1 MARKVKA
8 AEAEPVPTPAPQG
21 MSLEQAMA
29 LAYGHWNAGQA
40 DQAERLCQQVLQVWP
55 EHADA
60 LHLLGLLAHGHGN
73 LPLAIDFLRRACATP
88 RAPALFNSNL
98 AEMCRQSGLLAE
110 GEKAA
115 RRAVTLDHRLT
126 AAWTNLGII
135 LQEAGKLEESRD
147 SLQRV
152 VDRTPD
158 NPEAHNN
165 LGNTLKR
172 LGRLNEARAHYDQAV
187 ALNPNYSE
195 AHSNLA
201 NLLNEL
207 GEAEAGLAKARMAI
221 DLNPRNADAY
231 LNAAAIALGQ
241 KRPGEALRWIDNVLS
256 FAPHHPGALIARAR
270 VAKEEDNLIEA
281 EHFARLAV
289 AAAEQSSDAHEVLA
303 QVLQGQEKTDE
314 ALALCDKAAGLPT
327 AAPEMPLVSKA
338 VMLMEIGR
346 TKDSAAVFDQ
356 ALAINPRSANVWFNR
371 CEMKKFSATDPDI
384 ARMEAVLASAQSQ
397 GMGPADHTLL
407 RFALGKAWMDAGDG
421 ERAFVHLAE
430 GNRLKRQTIDFDVEA
445 ARNWLADI
453 ALSFTPELLARFG
466 GLGDMAEMPI
476 FVLGMPR
483 SGTTLVEQI
492 LASHPSIHGAGEL
505 KILQGMVDRISGP
518 DLVPFGYPQL
528 LSRLLPKDLPRL
540 GRHYAERVSAL
551 AQGRPRVV
559 DKMPANFLYAGL
571 IHLILPHARIIHC
584 RRDPVDTCLSCYTK
598 LFQGDQ
604 KFAYDLRELGRFHGA
619 YQSLMAHWRRVLP
632 AERFMDV
639 DYEAV
644 IDDLD
649 AEARRLVAFCGLEWD
664 DACLAFH
671 KTKRAVRTAS
681 VNQVRQPIYRA
692 SVGRW
697 KPFAAH
703 LGPLLDALDI
713 PPDAR

>member
-1 MARKVKA
+1 MPRKAKA
-8 AEAEPVPTPAPQG
+8 AESAATPDTQPQG

-73 LPLAIDFLRRACATP
+73 LSLAIEFLRRACATP
-88 RAPALFNSNL
+88 RAPALFHSNL

-115 RRAVTLDHRLT
+115 RRAVTLDNRLT
-126 AAWTNLGII
+126 AGWNNLGII
-135 LQEAGKLEESRD
+135 LQEAGKLEES
-147 SLQRV
+147 LTCLARV
-152 VDRTPD
+152 VERTPD

-165 LGNTLKR
+165 LANSLKR
-172 LGRLNEARAHYDQAV
+172 LGRLTEARAHYDQAI

-201 NLLNEL
+201 NLLNEW
-207 GEAEAGLAKARMAI
+207 GQAEPAMAEARLAI
-221 DLNPRNADAY
+221 ELNPRNADAY
-231 LNAAAIALGQ
+231 LNAAAVALGQ
-241 KRPGEALRWIDNVLS
+241 KRQFEAMRWIDNLLS
-256 FAPHHPGALIARAR
+256 FAPHHPGGLIAKARAL
-270 VAKEEDNLIEA
+270 KEDDNLPEA
-281 EHFARLAV
+281 EQAARLAV
-289 AAAEQSSDAHEVLA
+289 SVAEQSSDAHEVLA
-303 QVLQGQEKTDE
+303 QVLQGLEQTDE
-314 ALALCDKAAGLPT
+314 ALAHYDQAASLPT
-327 AAPEMPLVSKA
+327 AVPETPLISKA

-346 TKDSAAVFDQ
+346 TKESAEIFDQ

-384 ARMEAVLASAQSQ
+384 TKMEAVLASADSQ
-397 GMGPADHTLL
+397 GMGPSDRTLL
-407 RFALGKAWMDAGDG
+407 HFALGKAWMDAKNA
-421 ERAFVHLAE
+421 ERAFFHLTE
-430 GNRLKRQTIDFDVEA
+430 GNRLKRQTFDFDIEA
-445 ARNWLADI
+445 TRNWLSDI
-453 ALSFTPELLARFG
+453 ALSFTPELLARFSEAG
-466 GLGDMAEMPI
+466 ESAEMPI

-492 LASHPSIHGAGEL
+492 LASHPLVHGAGEL
-505 KILQGMVDRISGP
+505 KILQGMVDRISGA
-518 DLVPFGYPQL
+518 DLQPIGYPQL
-528 LSRLLPKDLPRL
+528 LSGLLPEDLGRL
-540 GRHYAERVSAL
+540 GRHYVERI
-551 AQGRPRVV
+551 RPLSHGCARVV

-571 IHLILPHARIIHC
+571 IHLMLPNARIVHC

-604 KFAYDLRELGRFHGA
+604 KFAYDLRELGLFHRG
-619 YQSLMAHWRRVLP
+619 YQSLTAHWRQLLP
-632 AERFMDV
+632 ADRFLDI

-644 IDDLD
+644 IEDLEG
-649 AEARRLVAFCGLEWD
+649 EARRLIAFCGLDWD
-664 DACLAFH
+664 EACLSFH
-671 KTKRAVRTAS
+671 KTARPVRTAS

-713 PPDAR
+713 PPDVR